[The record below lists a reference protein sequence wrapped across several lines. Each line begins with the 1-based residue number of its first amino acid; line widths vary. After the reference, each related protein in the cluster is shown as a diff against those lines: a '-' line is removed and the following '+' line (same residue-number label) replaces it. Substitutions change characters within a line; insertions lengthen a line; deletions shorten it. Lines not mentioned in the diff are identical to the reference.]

1 MELRT
6 FHVRFVEESVRSGLV
21 VQETSFE
28 TAALAFLERDA
39 PAGEAALAVVVCEME
54 TGHERCFR
62 IDLAIEAARPG

>member
-1 MELRT
+1 MQLRA

-28 TAALAFLERDA
+28 AAALAFLERDA
-39 PAGEAALAVVVCEME
+39 LTGEAELAVVVCEAE

-62 IDLAIEAARPG
+62 IDLASGVEDHS

>member
-1 MELRT
+1 MELRA

-28 TAALAFLERDA
+28 AAALAFLERDA
-39 PAGEAALAVVVCEME
+39 PAGEAALAVVVCEAE

-62 IDLAIEAARPG
+62 IDLANGVEDCS